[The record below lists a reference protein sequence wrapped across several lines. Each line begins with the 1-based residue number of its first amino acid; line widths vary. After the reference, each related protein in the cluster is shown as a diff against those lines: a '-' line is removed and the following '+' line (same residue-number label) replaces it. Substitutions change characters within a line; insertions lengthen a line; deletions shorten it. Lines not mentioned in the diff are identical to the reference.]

1 MRSFCQLDCLSHVN
15 LLQAYELDPI
25 IPVCVCVCVCVYIY
39 MDTEAQKGKVIYRR
53 SQSLE
58 AIGQANL
65 TLSNTVLSTMLRVA
79 RCVSG

>member
-25 IPVCVCVCVCVYIY
+25 IPVCVYIYIY

>member
-1 MRSFCQLDCLSHVN
+1 
-15 LLQAYELDPI
+15 
-25 IPVCVCVCVCVYIY
+25 